1 MAGYANNKERAKGLE
16 EENARLKRELARF
29 QATQPL
35 PRRRIVS
42 REYDENIVSELIT
55 WSEEGQFIDECLA
68 SWGIDAETFGKW
80 CEEHVELKV
89 ALGPARARA
98 KASMLRTLRE
108 ALRTRTAF
116 PTSLADR
123 IITMVERENKTTDES
138 ASGLVR
144 LTFCPHCLS
153 ADQQSAE
160 AKG

>member
-1 MAGYANNKERAKGLE
+1 MAGYANTKERNKQLE
-16 EENARLKRELARF
+16 EENTRLKRELARY

-35 PRRRIVS
+35 PAKRIIS
-42 REYDENIVSELIT
+42 REYDDQIVSELIT
-55 WSEEGQFIDECLA
+55 WSEEGQFLDECLA
-68 SWGIDAETFGKW
+68 AWGIDQETFGKW
-80 CEEHVELKV
+80 CAEHVELKA

-123 IITMVERENKTTDES
+123 IISMVERENGTTDES

-144 LTFCPHCLS
+144 LDFCPRCRS

-160 AKG
+160 PSD